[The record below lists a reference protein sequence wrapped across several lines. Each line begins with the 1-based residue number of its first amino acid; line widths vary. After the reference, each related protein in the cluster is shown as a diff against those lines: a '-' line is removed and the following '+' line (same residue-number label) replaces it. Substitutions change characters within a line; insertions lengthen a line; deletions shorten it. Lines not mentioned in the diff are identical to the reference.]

1 MYIDSKDRHDMRTES
16 KKVSRAEALR
26 ALEKIAAEKEEFWY
40 KHICHYAL
48 AHRLSKKDRIWLYK
62 RLKKKNI
69 TIHGKD
75 PTAKTYYKTW
85 ADEDGTLY
93 ADQSRTDYEAVFN
106 EIVRENGRL
115 APLIDNLR
123 HIRPPQWGELAHLL
137 PLVKQGD
144 PAARERLI
152 EMYLRVVVTRA
163 YQWARDLDID
173 LEETVGNVCIALVNL
188 INKLPNSLERQQ
200 FSNYLNKNLYWAMTN
215 GRLMRNDQTHFQGS
229 DRYRLILLSG
239 TLKKNGC
246 LGCDKLHHCDKA
258 VDMARTVLQCS
269 LEKARQ
275 FLPSICQP
283 LSLEV
288 YLETAGHT
296 GCAGFCEEIADEE
309 DDAPD
314 YEEELSGYRVD
325 PIEEAETDLVD
336 WDFRKKLQPQLD
348 RLDPKEKEIIELH
361 NGLGGERTH
370 TLEEIGRR
378 YGVTRE
384 RIRQIEQGAVKN
396 LQTLCWR
403 KAHPNE
409 QVSQNKDTEPQ
420 KEQTGKVCLQKI
432 LPDKVHLEKEKPKI
446 LLFDIKSDRRT
457 NRRLWELLLDYRIE
471 HDLNQAKMAKL
482 CGISEDTLSR
492 LEKPYSMYCPSSKI
506 LVKVF
511 ENLEISED
519 AFMEVITHDEK
530 FRNKN
535 LTWIWE
541 QRNEDRLLKYYHQM
555 NRERREFALEQMKA
569 LAELKKD

>member
-48 AHRLSKKDRIWLYK
+48 AHRLSKKDKIWLYK

-75 PTAKTYYKTW
+75 PTAKVYYKTW

-106 EIVRENGRL
+106 EIVRENSRL

-123 HIRPPQWGELAHLL
+123 HIRPPQWGEMVQLL
-137 PLVKQGD
+137 PLAKQGD
-144 PAARERLI
+144 SAARERLI
-152 EMYLRVVVTRA
+152 EMNLRVVVTRA
-163 YQWARDLDID
+163 YQWARDFDID

-188 INKLPNSLERQQ
+188 INKMPQYIERKQ

-283 LSLEV
+283 LSLEA

-361 NGLGGERTH
+361 NGLGGERVH
-370 TLEEIGRR
+370 TLEEIGCR

-396 LQTLCWR
+396 LQALCWR

-409 QVSQNKDTEPQ
+409 QVSQNKDIELQ
-420 KEQTGKVCLQKI
+420 KEQTGKVCLQKK
-432 LPDKVHLEKEKPKI
+432 LPDKVHMEKESPKI
-446 LLFDIKSDRRT
+446 LLFDIKSDRRK
-457 NRRLWELLLDYRIE
+457 NRRLWELLVDYRID
-471 HDLNQAKMAKL
+471 HKLNRVNMAKL
-482 CGISEDTLSR
+482 CGISKVTLAR
-492 LEKPYSMYCPSSKI
+492 LEEPFGMYCPNSKI
-506 LVKVF
+506 LLKIF
-511 ENLEISED
+511 ENLDISGD
-519 AFMEVITHDEK
+519 TVMDVMTYDEK
-530 FRNKN
+530 FRNMN
-535 LTWIWE
+535 LAWIWD
-541 QRNEDRLLKYYHQM
+541 QWNEDRLLKYYHQM
-555 NRERREFALEQMKA
+555 NRAGKEIALEQIKT
-569 LAELKKD
+569 LAKLNKL